1 MSEKTRSVAKSV
13 SVLSIAGILC
23 KLIGVLFS
31 IPLNMISTK
40 VATNFYLVYPTYTLL
55 LTISSAGLPVAVSR
69 MVAGF
74 LARDD
79 RRNAWSTF
87 KCALITLFSIGLFF
101 SVLMILLNRVLV
113 NMVGVEQTS
122 AGYYAIAPCVLIVCV
137 LSAFRGLF
145 QGQQNMVPTAVSQ
158 VMEQVGKVALSL
170 PLAALGLRYGVST
183 GSAGKLM
190 GISISNVT
198 AGAAGALLG
207 ITISELIALGYMVI
221 RFYTRKEEFNRYPQ
235 NPLLTE
241 SSGKSLLKRLVL
253 ISVPITISACI
264 IPFSQFIDSAMMI
277 QRMEAAGIVKDLA
290 EDYYGLFTSVV
301 IRLINIPTA
310 LALAISMSLVPAI
323 SACKAKNDDA
333 ALKKETDTGMR
344 YAFIIGFPCSVGMS
358 VLSENIVSFFY
369 SNVREFTPE
378 KIQLASELLT
388 FSAMT
393 VILFTVVQATSSI
406 LQGLRKQKIPM
417 YTMIAG
423 VAVKILLNYF
433 LIGTP
438 GVHIHGGPYA
448 SIACYLIVMI
458 INTVYVCKYTG
469 MQFDF
474 INWIV
479 RPGSAA
485 AIMGIVVWFLQR
497 YLPLNRIATI
507 AEVLVGISVYGI
519 SAVLLKVLSVKD
531 IKNLLRRR
539 GRKA

>member
-31 IPLNMISTK
+31 IPLNMISSK
-40 VATNFYLVYPTYTLL
+40 VATIFYLVYPTYTLL

-69 MVAGF
+69 LVAGY
-74 LARDD
+74 LAKND
-79 RRNAWSTF
+79 RRNAWNTF
-87 KCALITLFSIGLFF
+87 KCAVLTLFTIGLFF
-101 SVLMILLNRVLV
+101 SLLMVLCNRMLV
-113 NMVGVEQTS
+113 NMVGVEETS

-170 PLAALGLRYGVST
+170 PLAAIGLKRS
-183 GSAGKLM
+183 
-190 GISISNVT
+190 VT

-207 ITISELIALGYMVI
+207 ITLSETIALAYMVI
-221 RFYTRKEEFNRYPQ
+221 RFYARKKEFNRYPQ
-235 NPLLTE
+235 DETQHETAGKTLL
-241 SSGKSLLKRLVL
+241 SRLVI

-277 QRMEAAGIVKDLA
+277 KRMLSAGLVQADAEA
-290 EDYYGLFTSVV
+290 YYGLFTSVV

-323 SACKAKNDDA
+323 SACKARED
-333 ALKKETDTGMR
+333 LPGIQKETDTGMR

-358 VLSENIVSFFY
+358 VLAKQIVSFFY
-369 SNVREFTPE
+369 SNVKEFTPD

-393 VILFTVVQATSSI
+393 VVLFTVVQATSSI

-423 VAVKILLNYF
+423 VAVKILLNYI

-438 GVHIHGGPYA
+438 GIHIHGGPYA
-448 SIACYLIVMI
+448 SIACYAIVMI
-458 INTVYVCKYTG
+458 INTYYVCKYT
-469 MQFDF
+469 QKRFDL
-474 INWIV
+474 IGWVV
-479 RPGSAA
+479 RPGAA
-485 AIMGIVVWFLQR
+485 AAVMGITVWLLQR
-497 YLPLNRIATI
+497 LLPLNRFCTI
-507 AEVLVGISVYGI
+507 VEVAAGVAAYGTA
-519 SAVLLKVLSVKD
+519 AVLLKVISVSD
-531 IKNLLRRR
+531 IRNLLRRR

>member
-1 MSEKTRSVAKSV
+1 MSEKTKSVAKSV

-40 VATNFYLVYPTYTLL
+40 VATDFYIVYPTYTLL

-69 MVAGF
+69 LVAGF
-74 LARDD
+74 LARND
-79 RRNAWSTF
+79 RRNAWNTF
-87 KCALITLFSIGLFF
+87 KYAFFMLLSIGLFF
-101 SVLMILLNRVLV
+101 SVLMILFNRTLV
-113 NMVGVEQTS
+113 NMVGVEETS
-122 AGYYAIAPCVLIVCV
+122 AGYYAIAPCVLIVCI

-170 PLAALGLRYGVST
+170 PLAYFGLKRS
-183 GSAGKLM
+183 
-190 GISISNVT
+190 VT

-207 ITISELIALGYMVI
+207 ITLSETIALIYMIV
-221 RFYTRKEEFNRYPQ
+221 RFYVKKSEFNSYPQ
-235 NPLLTE
+235 DPDLPETGGKALLTN
-241 SSGKSLLKRLVL
+241 LVM
-253 ISVPITISACI
+253 ISIPITISACI

-277 QRMEAAGIVKDLA
+277 KRMLVSGLVQADAEA
-290 EDYYGLFTSVV
+290 YYGLFTSVV

-323 SACKAKNDDA
+323 SACKARNDDA
-333 ALKKETDTGMR
+333 AVRKETDTGMR

-358 VLSENIVSFFY
+358 VLSKQIVSFFY
-369 SNVREFTPE
+369 SNVKEFTPD

-393 VILFTVVQATSSI
+393 VVLFTVVQATSSI

-423 VAVKILLNYF
+423 VAVKILLNF
-433 LIGTP
+433 ILIGTP
-438 GVHIHGGPYA
+438 GIHIHGGPYA

-458 INTVYVCKYTG
+458 INTVYVCKYTK
-469 MQFDF
+469 MRF
-474 INWIV
+474 NIV
-479 RPGSAA
+479 EWLLRPGAA
-485 AIMGIVVWFLQR
+485 AAVMGIVVWLMQR
-497 YLPLNRIATI
+497 FLPLNRFLTI
-507 AEVLVGISVYGI
+507 AEVAAGVLAYFGA
-519 SAVLLKVLSVKD
+519 AVALKVLSVSD
-531 IKNLLRRR
+531 IKKLLRKR
-539 GRKA
+539 GKNA

>member
-31 IPLNMISTK
+31 IPLNMISTR

-69 MVAGF
+69 LVAGF
-74 LARDD
+74 LAMKD
-79 RRNAWSTF
+79 RRNAWNTF
-87 KCALITLFSIGLFF
+87 RYALYTLFTVGFFF
-101 SVLMILLNRVLV
+101 SLLMVLCNRVLV
-113 NMVGVEQTS
+113 NMVGVEETS

-170 PLAALGLRYGVST
+170 PLAALGLRQSV
-183 GSAGKLM
+183 M
-190 GISISNVT
+190 

-207 ITISELIALGYMVI
+207 ITLSELIALLYMVI
-221 RFYTRKEEFNRYPQ
+221 RFYAKKAEFDQYPQ
-235 NPLLTE
+235 DLDIPEAGGKALLA
-241 SSGKSLLKRLVL
+241 RLVR

-264 IPFSQFIDSAMMI
+264 IPFSQFIDSIMMVNRMRVAMLTRE
-277 QRMEAAGIVKDLA
+277 QAEAA
-290 EDYYGLFTSVV
+290 YGLFTSVV

-323 SACKAKNDDA
+323 SACRARGDDSA
-333 ALKKETDTGMR
+333 VRKETDTGMR

-358 VLSENIVSFFY
+358 VLARQIVSFFY

-378 KIQLASELLT
+378 KILLASELLT

-393 VILFTVVQATSSI
+393 VVLFTVVQATSSI

-417 YTMIAG
+417 YTMMLG
-423 VAVKILLNYF
+423 VAVKILLNYI

-438 GVHIHGGPYA
+438 GINIHGGPYA
-448 SIACYLIVMI
+448 SIACYGIVMI
-458 INTVYVCKYTG
+458 ANTWYVCRYTK
-469 MQFDF
+469 MRF
-474 INWIV
+474 NLEHWV
-479 RPGSAA
+479 LRPGAA
-485 AIMGIVVWFLQR
+485 AAVMGAVVMLMQ
-497 YLPLNRIATI
+497 YLLPLNRFLTILEIA
-507 AEVLVGISVYGI
+507 VGIVVYI
-519 SAVLLKVLSVKD
+519 AAAFALKVLSPAD
-531 IKNLLRRR
+531 IRSMLRRR
-539 GRKA
+539 SHQK

>member
-1 MSEKTRSVAKSV
+1 MSEKTKSVAKSV

-40 VATNFYLVYPTYTLL
+40 VATDFYLVYPTYTLL

-69 MVAGF
+69 LVAGY
-74 LARDD
+74 LANHD
-79 RRNAWSTF
+79 RRNAWNTF
-87 KCALITLFSIGLFF
+87 KCAVLTLSAVGFFF
-101 SVLMILLNRVLV
+101 SLLMILFNRILV
-113 NMVGVEQTS
+113 NMVGVEETS

-170 PLAALGLRYGVST
+170 PLAALGLRRS
-183 GSAGKLM
+183 
-190 GISISNVT
+190 VT

-207 ITISELIALGYMVI
+207 ITLSETIALLYMVI
-221 RFYTRKEEFNRYPQ
+221 RFYTKKQEFDQYPQ
-235 NPLLTE
+235 DGDLQETPRKALL
-241 SSGKSLLKRLVL
+241 SRLII
-253 ISVPITISACI
+253 ISVPITVSACI

-277 QRMEAAGIVKDLA
+277 KRMLVAGLVKANAEA
-290 EDYYGLFTSVV
+290 YYGLFTSVV

-323 SACKAKNDDA
+323 SACRARNDHNGVRR
-333 ALKKETDTGMR
+333 ETNTGMR
-344 YAFIIGFPCSVGMS
+344 YAFVIGFPCSVGMS
-358 VLSENIVSFFY
+358 VLAEQIVSFFY

-378 KIQLASELLT
+378 KIRLASELLT

-393 VILFTVVQATSSI
+393 VLLFTVVQATSSI

-423 VAVKILLNYF
+423 VAVKILLNYI

-438 GVHIHGGPYA
+438 GIHIHGGPYA
-448 SIACYLIVMI
+448 SIACYGIVMI
-458 INTVYVCKYTG
+458 INTVYVCKYTK
-469 MQFDF
+469 MRFNF
-474 INWIV
+474 VEWV
-479 RPGSAA
+479 LRPGAA
-485 AIMGIVVWFLQR
+485 AAVMGVVVWMLRQL
-497 YLPLNRIATI
+497 LPLNRFTTVIEIAAGVAT
-507 AEVLVGISVYGI
+507 YGI
-519 SAVLLKVLSVKD
+519 AAVLLKVLSVSD
-531 IKNLLRRR
+531 IKNLLH
-539 GRKA
+539 RKGKQK

>member
-1 MSEKTRSVAKSV
+1 MSEQTKSVAKSV

-40 VATNFYLVYPTYTLL
+40 VATDFYIVYPTYTLL

-69 MVAGF
+69 LVAGF
-74 LARDD
+74 LARKD
-79 RRNAWSTF
+79 RRSAWNTF
-87 KCALITLFSIGLFF
+87 KCALMTLSVIGLFF
-101 SVLMILLNRVLV
+101 SVLMILFNRSLV
-113 NMVGVEQTS
+113 NMVGVEETS

-170 PLAALGLRYGVST
+170 PLAYFGLKRS
-183 GSAGKLM
+183 
-190 GISISNVT
+190 VT

-207 ITISELIALGYMVI
+207 ITLSETIALIYIVV
-221 RFYTRKEEFNRYPQ
+221 RFYIKKAEFNRYPQ
-235 NPLLTE
+235 DPALPE
-241 SSGKSLLKRLVL
+241 SSSKVLLSRLVL
-253 ISVPITISACI
+253 ISVPITVSACI

-277 QRMEAAGIVKDLA
+277 KRMLVSGLSQADAEA
-290 EDYYGLFTSVV
+290 YYGLFTSVV

-323 SACKAKNDDA
+323 SACKARNDEA
-333 ALKKETDTGMR
+333 GVKKETDTGMR

-358 VLSENIVSFFY
+358 VLSRQIVSFFY
-369 SNVREFTPE
+369 SNVREFSPDR
-378 KIQLASELLT
+378 IALASELLT

-393 VILFTVVQATSSI
+393 VVLFTVVQATSSI

-423 VAVKILLNYF
+423 VAVKILLNYL
-433 LIGTP
+433 LIGMP

-448 SIACYLIVMI
+448 SIACYGIVMI
-458 INTVYVCKYTG
+458 INTVYVCRYTG
-469 MQFDF
+469 LRFNF
-474 INWIV
+474 SEWV
-479 RPGSAA
+479 FRPCTAA
-485 AIMGIVVWFLQR
+485 AVMGMSVWLMQR
-497 YLPLNRIATI
+497 ILPLNRFLTI
-507 AEVLVGISVYGI
+507 VEVAVGVLVYFVA
-519 SAVLLKVLSVKD
+519 AVTLKVLSVDD
-531 IKNLLRRR
+531 IKNLLHRRR
-539 GRKA
+539 KKA

>member
-1 MSEKTRSVAKSV
+1 MSGQSRSIAKSV

-31 IPLNMISTK
+31 IPLNMISPRI
-40 VATNFYLVYPTYTLL
+40 ATYFYIVYPTYTLL

-69 MVAGF
+69 LVAGY
-74 LARDD
+74 LARND

-87 KCALITLFSIGLFF
+87 KYALFTLFIVGFFF
-101 SVLMILLNRVLV
+101 SVMMVLLNPVLTA
-113 NMVGVEQTS
+113 MVGVDETS
-122 AGYYAIAPCVLIVCV
+122 AGYYAIAPCVLIVCI

-170 PLAALGLRYGVST
+170 PLAYFGLRRS
-183 GSAGKLM
+183 
-190 GISISNVT
+190 VT

-207 ITISELIALGYMVI
+207 ITLSESFALAYMVI
-221 RFYTRKEEFNRYPQ
+221 RYFRKKREFNSLPQ
-235 NPLLTE
+235 DPGAQAAGRKDIL
-241 SSGKSLLKRLVL
+241 SRLIV
-253 ISVPITISACI
+253 ISIPITISACI

-277 QRMEAAGIVKDLA
+277 KRMVSAGIVQSSA
-290 EDYYGLFTSVV
+290 ETYYGLFTSVV

-323 SACKAKNDDA
+323 AACRAREDYKAVRR
-333 ALKKETDTGMR
+333 ETDTGMR

-358 VLSENIVSFFY
+358 VLAKQIVCFFY
-369 SNVREFTPE
+369 GSVDKFSSSDL
-378 KIQLASELLT
+378 QLASELLT

-393 VILFTVVQATSSI
+393 VVLFTVVQATSSI

-423 VAVKILLNYF
+423 VAVKILLNYI

-438 GVHIHGGPYA
+438 GIHIHGGPYA
-448 SIACYLIVMI
+448 SIACYGIVMVSNI
-458 INTVYVCKYTG
+458 WFVCKYAG
-469 MQFDF
+469 MSFNF
-474 INWIV
+474 LNWVV

-485 AIMGIVVWFLQR
+485 ALMGLTVWLLQR
-497 YLPLNRIATI
+497 FLPVSRVFTI
-507 AEVLVGISVYGI
+507 LEIIVGIAVYL
-519 SAVLLKVLSVKD
+519 AAALALKVLSVND
-531 IKNLLRRR
+531 IKSMLHRR
-539 GRKA
+539 GKKQ

>member
-1 MSEKTRSVAKSV
+1 MSEKTKSVAKSV

-69 MVAGF
+69 LVAGF
-74 LARDD
+74 LARED
-79 RRNAWSTF
+79 RRNAWNTF
-87 KCALITLFSIGLFF
+87 KCALLTLFTIGLFF
-101 SVLMILLNRVLV
+101 SLLMLLLNRVLV

-170 PLAALGLRYGVST
+170 PLAFFGLKYGVSLGTT
-183 GSAGKLM
+183 GKAI
-190 GISISNVT
+190 GITINNVT

-207 ITISELIALGYMVI
+207 ITISEAIALIYMII
-221 RFYTRKEEFNRYPQ
+221 RFYVKKEEFNRYPQ
-235 NPLLTE
+235 NPALPETSKKDLF
-241 SSGKSLLKRLVL
+241 KRLVL

-277 QRMEAAGIVKDLA
+277 QRMEVSGIIHNLA

-323 SACKAKNDDA
+323 SACKARNDDS
-333 ALKKETDTGMR
+333 ALRKETDSGMR

-358 VLSENIVSFFY
+358 VLAKQIVSFFY

-393 VILFTVVQATSSI
+393 VVLFTVVQATSSI

-423 VAVKILLNYF
+423 VAVKILLNYI

-458 INTVYVCKYTG
+458 VNTYYVCKYTR
-469 MQFDF
+469 MPFDCL
-474 INWIV
+474 NWVI
-479 RPGSAA
+479 RPGAA
-485 AIMGIVVWFLQR
+485 AAAMGIFVWLLQK
-497 YLPLNRIATI
+497 YLPMNRAMTI
-507 AEVLVGISVYGI
+507 IEIIFGVAVYGI
-519 SAVLLKVLSVKD
+519 SAVLLKVLSVND
-531 IKNLLRRR
+531 IKKLLRRK
-539 GRKA
+539 GRNA

>member
-1 MSEKTRSVAKSV
+1 MSERTGSVAKSV

-40 VATNFYLVYPTYTLL
+40 VATDFYLVYPTYTLL
-55 LTISSAGLPVAVSR
+55 LTVSSAGLPVAVSR
-69 MVAGF
+69 LVAGY
-74 LARDD
+74 LANRD
-79 RRNAWSTF
+79 RRNAWNTF
-87 KCALITLFSIGLFF
+87 KCALLTLSAIGFFF
-101 SVLMILLNRVLV
+101 SLLMILFNRVLV
-113 NMVGVEQTS
+113 NMVGVEETS
-122 AGYYAIAPCVLIVCV
+122 AGYYAIAPCVLIVCI

-170 PLAALGLRYGVST
+170 PLAAIGLRKS
-183 GSAGKLM
+183 
-190 GISISNVT
+190 VT

-207 ITISELIALGYMVI
+207 ITLSEMIALAYIVI
-221 RFYTRKEEFNRYPQ
+221 RFYVKKRDFDRYPQ
-235 NPLLTE
+235 ENGLPVTPQKKLL
-241 SSGKSLLKRLVL
+241 SRLVV

-277 QRMEAAGIVKDLA
+277 KRMLGAGLAQADAEA
-290 EDYYGLFTSVV
+290 YYGLFTSVV

-323 SACKAKNDDA
+323 SACRAREDESGIRR
-333 ALKKETDTGMR
+333 ETGNGMR

-358 VLSENIVSFFY
+358 VLSRQIVSFFY
-369 SNVREFTPE
+369 SNVSEFTPE

-393 VILFTVVQATSSI
+393 VVLFTVVQATSSI

-423 VAVKILLNYF
+423 VAVKILLNYI

-448 SIACYLIVMI
+448 SIACYGIVMI
-458 INTVYVCKYTG
+458 VNTYYVCRYSK
-469 MQFDF
+469 MKFNFVDWF
-474 INWIV
+474 L
-479 RPGSAA
+479 RPGAAA
-485 AIMGIVVWFLQR
+485 AIMGIGVWILQR
-497 YLPLNRIATI
+497 ILPLNRFTTVV
-507 AEVLVGISVYGI
+507 EVVFGIMVYAAA
-519 SAVLLKVLSVKD
+519 AVLLGVLSVSD
-531 IKNLLRRR
+531 IRNMLFRR
-539 GRKA
+539 GKKA

>member
-31 IPLNMISTK
+31 IPLNMISTD
-40 VATNFYLVYPTYTLL
+40 VAADFYLVYPTYTLL

-69 MVAGF
+69 LVAGY
-74 LARDD
+74 LARND
-79 RRNAWSTF
+79 RRNAWNAF
-87 KCALITLFSIGLFF
+87 RCALMTLFSIGLFF
-101 SVLMILLNRVLV
+101 SVLMIICNRMLV
-113 NMVGVEQTS
+113 DMVGVEETS
-122 AGYYAIAPCVLIVCV
+122 AGYYAIAPCVMIVCV

-170 PLAALGLRYGVST
+170 PLAALGLKQS
-183 GSAGKLM
+183 
-190 GISISNVT
+190 VT

-207 ITISELIALGYMVI
+207 ITLSETIALAYIVI
-221 RFYTRKEEFNRYPQ
+221 RFYLKKQEFNNYPQ
-235 NPLLTE
+235 DPDLTE
-241 SSGKSLLKRLVL
+241 TPRKTLLSRLVM

-277 QRMEAAGIVKDLA
+277 KRMEFAGLDKVTAKA
-290 EDYYGLFTSVV
+290 YYGIFTSVV

-323 SACKAKNDDA
+323 SACKARDDHQGIRR
-333 ALKKETDTGMR
+333 ETNTGMR

-358 VLSENIVSFFY
+358 LLAKQIVYFFY
-369 SNVREFTPE
+369 GNVSGFSEQ
-378 KIQLASELLT
+378 KMILASELLT

-393 VILFTVVQATSSI
+393 VVLFTVVQATSSI
-406 LQGLRKQKIPM
+406 LQGLRRQKIPM

-423 VAVKILLNYF
+423 VAVKILLNYI

-438 GVHIHGGPYA
+438 GIHIHGGPYA
-448 SIACYLIVMI
+448 SITCYSVVMI
-458 INTVYVCKYTG
+458 INTYYVCKYTD
-469 MQFDF
+469 MRF
-474 INWIV
+474 NLSEWV
-479 RPGSAA
+479 LRPGAA
-485 AIMGIVVWFLQR
+485 AALMGAAVWLLQR
-497 YLPLNRIATI
+497 FLPLNRVCTI
-507 AEVLVGISVYGI
+507 VEVAAGVAVYAAA
-519 SAVLLKVLSVKD
+519 AVALKVVSVSD
-531 IKNLLRRR
+531 IRNLIRRK

>member
-1 MSEKTRSVAKSV
+1 MTEKTKSVAKSV
-13 SVLSIAGILC
+13 SVLSVAGILC

-40 VATNFYLVYPTYTLL
+40 VATIFYLVYPTYALL
-55 LTISSAGLPVAVSR
+55 LTVSSAGLPVAVSR
-69 MVAGF
+69 LVAGY
-74 LARDD
+74 LARED
-79 RRNAWSTF
+79 RRNAWNTF
-87 KCALITLFSIGLFF
+87 KCALLTLFTIGLFF
-101 SVLMILLNRVLV
+101 SLLMILFNPVLV
-113 NMVGVEQTS
+113 GMVGVQETS

-170 PLAALGLRYGVST
+170 PLAYFGLRRS
-183 GSAGKLM
+183 
-190 GISISNVT
+190 VT

-207 ITISELIALGYMVI
+207 ITLSETIALGYMAL
-221 RFYTRKEEFNRYPQ
+221 RHYRRRADFNRYPQ
-235 NPLLTE
+235 DPALPEAKRKTLL
-241 SSGKSLLKRLVL
+241 SRLVL
-253 ISVPITISACI
+253 ISVPITVSACI

-277 QRMEAAGIVKDLA
+277 KRMLSSGLIQAQAEA
-290 EDYYGLFTSVV
+290 YYGLFTSVV

-323 SACKAKNDDA
+323 SACKARGDEA
-333 ALKKETDTGMR
+333 GVRRETDTGMR

-358 VLSENIVSFFY
+358 ILSRQIVSFFY

-393 VILFTVVQATSSI
+393 VVLFTVVQATSSI

-423 VAVKILLNYF
+423 VAVKILLNYI

-438 GVHIHGGPYA
+438 GIHIHGGPYA
-448 SIACYLIVMI
+448 SIACYGIVMI
-458 INTVYVCKYTG
+458 LNTVYVCKHTA
-469 MQFDF
+469 MRF
-474 INWIV
+474 NVKEWV
-479 RPGSAA
+479 LRPGAA
-485 AIMGIVVWFLQR
+485 AAAMGVAVWLLQR
-497 YLPLNRIATI
+497 FLPVSRLCTI
-507 AEVLVGISVYGI
+507 VEVVFGVLVYFAA
-519 SAVLLKVLSVKD
+519 AVLLKVLSVSD
-531 IKNLLRRR
+531 IRRLLRRKGAR
-539 GRKA
+539 S

>member
-40 VATNFYLVYPTYTLL
+40 VATDFYIVYPTYTLL

-69 MVAGF
+69 LVAGF
-74 LARDD
+74 LARSD
-79 RRNAWSTF
+79 RRNAWNTF
-87 KCALITLFSIGLFF
+87 KCALMTLFTIGLFF
-101 SVLMILLNRVLV
+101 SMMMVLFNRILV
-113 NMVGVEQTS
+113 NMVGVEETS
-122 AGYYAIAPCVLIVCV
+122 AGYYAISPCVLIVCV

-170 PLAALGLRYGVST
+170 PLAALGLKQSV
-183 GSAGKLM
+183 A
-190 GISISNVT
+190 

-207 ITISELIALGYMVI
+207 ITLSETIALVYMIV
-221 RFYTRKEEFNRYPQ
+221 RFYVKKSEFNSYPQ
-235 NPLLTE
+235 DPALAETPKKALL
-241 SSGKSLLKRLVL
+241 SRLVL

-277 QRMEAAGIVKDLA
+277 KRMLIAGLTQADAEA
-290 EDYYGLFTSVV
+290 YYGLFTSVV

-323 SACKAKNDDA
+323 SACKARNDDA
-333 ALKKETDTGMR
+333 AVRRETNTGMR

-358 VLSENIVSFFY
+358 VLSRQIVSFFY
-369 SNVREFTPE
+369 SNVREFTPDR
-378 KIQLASELLT
+378 ISLASELLT

-393 VILFTVVQATSSI
+393 VVLFTVVQATSSI
-406 LQGLRKQKIPM
+406 LQGLRRQKIPM

-423 VAVKILLNYF
+423 VAVKILLNYI

-438 GVHIHGGPYA
+438 GIHIHGGPYA
-448 SIACYLIVMI
+448 SIACYSIVMI
-458 INTVYVCKYTG
+458 INTYYVCKYTG
-469 MQFDF
+469 MNFNLTD
-474 INWIV
+474 WV
-479 RPGSAA
+479 LRPGAA
-485 AIMGIVVWFLQR
+485 AAAMGIVVWLLARF
-497 YLPLNRIATI
+497 LPLNRLTTI
-507 AEVLVGISVYGI
+507 AEIAVGIAVYVAAAI
-519 SAVLLKVLSVKD
+519 LLKVLSVSD
-531 IKNLLRRR
+531 IKNMLRRK
-539 GRKA
+539 GMKK